1 MALDGGLTPRIWRAE
16 VTHVR
21 RLTPGMVRVT
31 LGGPGMTEYGTT
43 GVGDEYVRVFF
54 PHAGQDEPVMPR
66 VAGRSWEFD
75 DPDTAAPMRTYT
87 VRAWRPGEVDVDFVV
102 HDGGVAAAW
111 ALRARPG
118 DVVGLTTPIGLYD
131 PPDGTT
137 WQLLLADATG
147 LPAALR
153 LLEQAPPGVRTRAVL
168 EVPDATHHQ
177 DVAPGAHA
185 DVTWVHGG
193 NGHGPSALADLLPDV
208 TLPDGPGY
216 VWVAGETRVLRAV
229 RRHLRHERAL
239 PGADYKIVG
248 YWTAQAELWRER
260 YDALPAPVRSRLA
273 SLWDDAGRDPE
284 EIEDEYD
291 DQLERLG
298 L

>member
-31 LGGPGMTEYGTT
+31 LGGPGMAEYGTT

-54 PHAGQDEPVMPR
+54 PHPGQDEPVMPR
-66 VAGRSWEFD
+66 VSGRSWAFD

-111 ALRARPG
+111 ALRARAG

-168 EVPDATHHQ
+168 EVPDAAHHQ
-177 DVAPGAHA
+177 DVPPGEHV

-193 NGHGPSALADLLPDV
+193 NGHGPSALVDVLRDV
-208 TLPDGPGY
+208 TLPGGPGY
-216 VWVAGETRVLRAV
+216 VWVAGEARVLRAV
-229 RRHLRHERAL
+229 RKHLRHERGL
-239 PGADYKIVG
+239 PGTAYTVIG

-260 YDALPAPVRSRLA
+260 YDALPDPVRTRLS
-273 SLWDDAGRDPE
+273 SLWDDAERDPE
-284 EIEDEYD
+284 EIEDEYV